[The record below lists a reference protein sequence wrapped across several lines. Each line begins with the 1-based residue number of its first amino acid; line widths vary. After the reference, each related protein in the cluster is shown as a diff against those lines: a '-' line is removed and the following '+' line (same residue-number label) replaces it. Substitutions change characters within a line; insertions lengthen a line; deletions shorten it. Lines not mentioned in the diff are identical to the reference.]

1 MMSEQQSDRRL
12 LEELATEALRER
24 RARRRWG
31 IFFRAL
37 FFAYLIF
44 VTVLAVRHKDPTAES
59 SLPRG
64 EHSAVVRIEGV
75 IAAGRRGVGANA
87 ESVNRSLRRAFESKN
102 AKGVILR
109 VNSPGGSA
117 VESNRIFKEIMRLK
131 KESGKKVVA
140 VAGDNCASG
149 GYFIAAAADEI
160 YVDEASIVGSIG
172 VIYGG
177 FGFAEA
183 MEKLGV
189 ERRVVTAGS
198 DKNMLD
204 PFSPARPED
213 AERIG
218 EILGDVHR
226 VFIDAVKLGR
236 GERLSGAGDEDIFS
250 GGIYGGAESVRLG
263 LADGLGDAHYVA
275 REIIGAEKMLLYEE
289 PRFWG
294 EEWLDRFSLSF
305 AGALAGILR
314 APLLGGSP

>member
-1 MMSEQQSDRRL
+1 MTSEQQSDRRL

-44 VTVLAVRHKDPTAES
+44 VTALAVRDRPGTES
-59 SLPRG
+59 PLG
-64 EHSAVVRIEGV
+64 EHAAVVSIEGV
-75 IAAGRRGVGANA
+75 ISAGGGLVAGPGVDSQ
-87 ESVNRSLRRAFESKN
+87 SVNRALRRAFDNDS

-160 YVDEASIVGSIG
+160 YVDEASVVGSIG
-172 VIYGG
+172 VIYSG
-177 FGFAEA
+177 FGFADA

-189 ERRVVTAGS
+189 ERRVVSAGEN
-198 DKNMLD
+198 KNMLD
-204 PFSPARPED
+204 PFSPARPADE
-213 AERIG
+213 ERLG
-218 EILGDVHR
+218 EILDDIHR

-236 GERLSGAGDEDIFS
+236 GERLPAGARVFNGEIYSGL
-250 GGIYGGAESVRLG
+250 ESVRLG
-263 LADGLGDAHYVA
+263 LADGVGDARYVA
-275 REIIGAEKMLLYEE
+275 REVIGTEKMLLYEDKRPWTSE
-289 PRFWG
+289 F
-294 EEWLDRFSLSF
+294 LDRFSAS
-305 AGALAGILR
+305 AARVLAGMFR
-314 APLLGGSP
+314 AGGIGG

>member
-1 MMSEQQSDRRL
+1 MTSEQQSDRRL

-44 VTVLAVRHKDPTAES
+44 VTALALRDAPEKEWTAE
-59 SLPRG
+59 
-64 EHSAVVRIEGV
+64 HTAVVDISGV
-75 IAAGRRGVGANA
+75 ISSRLGASA
-87 ESVNRSLRRAFESKN
+87 ESVNRTLRRAFEAEG

-117 VESNRIFKEIMRLK
+117 VESNRIFREILRLK

-140 VAGDNCASG
+140 VAGDTCASG

-160 YVDEASIVGSIG
+160 YVDEASVVGSIG
-172 VIYGG
+172 VVHGS
-177 FGFAEA
+177 FGFTGA

-189 ERRVVTAGS
+189 ERRVVAAGS

-213 AERIG
+213 AARIG
-218 EILGDVHR
+218 EILDDIHG
-226 VFIDAVKLGR
+226 VFIGAVREGR
-236 GERLSGAGDEDIFS
+236 GERLSAAGEEDIFS
-250 GGIYGGAESVRLG
+250 GRIYGGAESVRLG
-263 LADGLGDAHYVA
+263 LADGLGDAGYVA
-275 REIIGAEKMLLYEE
+275 REIIGAEKLLIYEDE
-289 PRFWG
+289 RPWM
-294 EEWLDRFSLSF
+294 EELLEQFSVSLAGAF
-305 AGALAGILR
+305 AGMLQAPGI
-314 APLLGGSP
+314 

>member
-1 MMSEQQSDRRL
+1 MTSEQQAERDRRL

-44 VTVLAVRHKDPTAES
+44 VTALALREAPGMGAEA
-59 SLPRG
+59 PAG
-64 EHSAVVRIEGV
+64 AHTAVVDIEGV
-75 IAAGRRGVGANA
+75 IIPGDGVDAAT
-87 ESVNRSLRRAFESKN
+87 VNRQLRRAFASAD

-131 KESGKKVVA
+131 AESGKKVVA

-149 GYFIAAAADEI
+149 GYFVAAAADEI

-218 EILGDVHR
+218 EILRGVHE
-226 VFIDAVKLGR
+226 VFIAAVRQGR
-236 GERLSGAGDEDIFS
+236 GERIAAAGDDIFN

-275 REIIGAEKMLLYEE
+275 REVIGAEKLILYEE
-289 PRFWG
+289 REFWP
-294 EEWLDRFSLSF
+294 DRLADRLGVSF
-305 AGALAGILR
+305 ARALTT
-314 APLLGGSP
+314 LLHPVGVGG

>member
-1 MMSEQQSDRRL
+1 MTSENQSDRRL

-44 VTVLAVRHKDPTAES
+44 VTALALRDAPTADA
-59 SLPRG
+59 PTG
-64 EHSAVVRIEGV
+64 EHSAVVDIEGV
-75 IAAGRRGVGANA
+75 IAAGGGITGDGADA
-87 ESVNRSLRRAFESKN
+87 ASVNRILRRAFDNED

-131 KESGKKVVA
+131 AESGKKVVA

-177 FGFAEA
+177 FGFAGA

-189 ERRVVTAGS
+189 ERRVVTAGEN
-198 DKNMLD
+198 KNMLD
-204 PFSPARPED
+204 PFSPLRAAD

-218 EILGDVHR
+218 EILDDVHR
-226 VFIDAVKLGR
+226 VFIDAVKRGR
-236 GERLSGAGDEDIFS
+236 GERLAGDDEIFN
-250 GGIYGGAESVRLG
+250 GGIYGGLESVKLG
-263 LADGLGDAHYVA
+263 LADGVGDARYVA
-275 REIIGAEKMLLYEE
+275 REVIGAEKMLVYRDERPWPEE
-289 PRFWG
+289 F
-294 EEWLDRFSLSF
+294 LDRFSVS
-305 AGALAGILR
+305 AARALAGMFRGWAI
-314 APLLGGSP
+314 GEI